1 MCREENREV
10 RNKWKGVRKGRR
22 GRREAQK
29 LEDAG
34 SLFPTLETI
43 QNTIG
48 KSEVRIYAAA
58 KLHESVRKISLKIAL
73 FLFFFF

>member
-29 LEDAG
+29 FEDDG

-43 QNTIG
+43 QNT
-48 KSEVRIYAAA
+48 KERSEVRIYAAA
-58 KLHESVRKISLKIAL
+58 KLHKSVP
-73 FLFFFF
+73 

>member
-1 MCREENREV
+1 M
-10 RNKWKGVRKGRR
+10 
-22 GRREAQK
+22 EAQK